1 MVNIPSDITQVEDAR
16 HWCRVNGYSAE
27 ATESMVAEW
36 MGNPAPVVEPEVELD
51 ASPEPEV
58 EEGDDEDEDWEDE
71 DWEDEEEYEDEE

>member
-36 MGNPAPVVEPEVELD
+36 MGEPAPIIEPEEELD

-58 EEGDDEDEDWEDE
+58 EDWDEEDE
-71 DWEDEEEYEDEE
+71 DWEDEEESEDEE

>member
-36 MGNPAPVVEPEVELD
+36 MGAPAPIIEPEEELD
-51 ASPEPEV
+51 ASPEPEMV
-58 EEGDDEDEDWEDE
+58 EWDEEEDEDWDE
-71 DWEDEEEYEDEE
+71 EDEEESEDEE